1 MWHDDY
7 EKTSNAYVLWKFIL
21 KTYLNLEMKNKEKL
35 LFLTCAFVC
44 CITSVAAQDKFMTIV
59 AQDGSGDY
67 KTVTEAVAAA
77 KADGNRTIIFVKSG
91 TYKEHV
97 AIPSNKVI
105 SILGE
110 DRDNTVITYDKNYAA
125 YPNNPDSTCTLCVS
139 GQYFYGEN
147 FTSENTVGPNGGQA
161 GCLFNY
167 KGDCMVVKNMSFKAN
182 QDGVRFNTNTR
193 NYMKDCYIEGSV
205 DYIYDSG
212 IAFIDDCTIKQVNRA
227 GYILAPGNCSAT
239 FPRATVRAYTGKSRL
254 LGVGIFVRHSTLT
267 YDPATISEG
276 STYLGRPWGDSSNA
290 GYFLYCRMDKHIA
303 SAGWSD
309 MSGNAAGGTPC
320 YLGEYGSMDMD
331 GAPIDLSNR
340 VSWCYTDSEYSYT
353 KNNIMSK
360 NVADNL
366 FDMKRVDSLVVAQ
379 LKSAGRNLS
388 SFDPIP
394 MVTPAATPSSISLTG
409 NVLSWSSVG
418 DAAGYIIY
426 RNGKYFAHTTLTS
439 ADVENAEGDTYTL
452 RTVTATG
459 CLSEPVSPSTTGITQ
474 TMRALLD
481 VKVSGNNVSWNTAAD
496 ATVVNSIGA
505 MMMREKN
512 VKSINLTGLATGI
525 YVVRI
530 SDGKNVATEKVFVK

>member
-1 MWHDDY
+1 MRNR
-7 EKTSNAYVLWKFIL
+7 K
-21 KTYLNLEMKNKEKL
+21 KL
-35 LFLTCAFVC
+35 LLVICAFVC
-44 CITSVAAQDKFMTIV
+44 SVTTVMAQDKFMTVV

-67 KTVTEAVAAA
+67 KTVAEAVAAA
-77 KADGNRTIIFVKSG
+77 KTDGSRTMIFIKSG
-91 TYKEHV
+91 TYKEHIV
-97 AIPSNKVI
+97 IPSNKII
-105 SILGE
+105 SIIGE
-110 DRDNTVITYDKNYAA
+110 DRDSTIITYDKNYAA

-227 GYILAPGNCSAT
+227 GYILAPGNCSAI
-239 FPRATVRAYTGKSRL
+239 FPRAMVKAYTGKSRL
-254 LGVGIFVRHSTLT
+254 LGVGFFVRNSTLT

-276 STYLGRPWGDSSNA
+276 GTYLGRPWGDTNNA
-290 GYFLYCRMDKHIA
+290 GYFLYCRMDKHI
-303 SAGWSD
+303 SSEGWCD
-309 MSGNAAGGTPC
+309 MGGNASGGTPC

-331 GAPIDLSNR
+331 GVPVDLSNR
-340 VSWCYTDSEYSYT
+340 VSWCYTDSAYSYT

-379 LKSAGRNLS
+379 LKSSGRNLS

-394 MVTPAATPSSISLTG
+394 MVTPAGTPSSITLTG
-409 NVLSWSSVG
+409 NVLSWSSVE

-426 RNGKYFAHTTLTS
+426 RNGKYFTHTTQTS
-439 ADVENAEGDTYTL
+439 VEVEYADGDEYAL
-452 RTVTATG
+452 RTVTSTG
-459 CLSEPVSPSTTGITQ
+459 CLSELVSASTTGIAQ

-481 VKVSGNNVSWNTAAD
+481 VKVSGNNVSWNTLANV
-496 ATVVNSIGA
+496 TVVNSIGA
-505 MMMREKN
+505 VAARKSS
-512 VKSINLTGLATGI
+512 VKSVNLTGLSTGI
-525 YVVRI
+525 YIVRI
-530 SDGKNVATEKVFVK
+530 SDGKNIATVKVFVK